1 MCVKIGPEQTLQ
13 ALYEKFGW
21 DLYDKYGH
29 AFDAFRLIMS
39 EPEQVFKEIDI
50 TEEEKKVLLDSIA
63 RKMAPT
69 PVKIRADFE
78 LTCFTYEGIDALK
91 AALLTAKA
99 KVTAEDSSIPI
110 SFKLIAPPHY
120 RCETVTLKKNEG
132 LTLLET
138 ALKEI
143 ETVIKERGGTFK
155 LVNKPQVIGDS
166 AKDKDLEEI
175 MKMPGERD
183 SEEGGSSAEEDND
196 EGMGDIDL
204 GEDGEE
210 AKEDQ
215 EDAGAEEDSDG
226 EEEKKVEQKKKKKG
240 TKKKSKKAADSDDE
254 DDA

>member
-1 MCVKIGPEQTLQ
+1 
-13 ALYEKFGW
+13 
-21 DLYDKYGH
+21 
-29 AFDAFRLIMS
+29 MS
-39 EPEQVFKEIDI
+39 DPEQVFKEIEI
-50 TEEEKKVLLDSIA
+50 TDEEKKILIESIA

-69 PVKIRADFE
+69 PVKLRADFE
-78 LTCFTYEGIDALK
+78 LTCFTYEGIDAIK

-99 KVTAEDSSIPI
+99 KVTEVDASIPI

-143 ETVIKERGGTFK
+143 EQVIKERGGTFK
-155 LVNKPQVIGDS
+155 IVNKPQVIGDS
-166 AKDKDLEEI
+166 AKDKDLEDI

-183 SEEGGSSAEEDND
+183 SEEGGSSAEEDNE

-204 GEDGEE
+204 GEDAGV
-210 AKEDQ
+210 AEDDEDLGAGKQ
-215 EDAGAEEDSDG
+215 EDEDSDG
-226 EEEKKVEQKKKKKG
+226 EEKKVEKKKKG
-240 TKKKSKKAADSDDE
+240 TKKKAKKAASDE